1 MSGVINYLNK
11 FGTAGSVKGYYKGLD
26 PVGELYYEALR
37 YFQGLPPSAQASTT
51 YNNNAARRT
60 AFRSTPA
67 RPPPRPAPPA
77 GPQGLGRPATERLR
91 AAQLHP
97 GHWRREHPRRQA
109 VAGPHVTQRRQQHAN
124 GDIARAAVPLKGSAG
139 DTFNAVDWTR
149 VLAGFETNTAVAYVD
164 AGGTTRS
171 TLGNPNP
178 YANNANLST
187 KCTGATCAGY
197 YWAGAAYW
205 ANTQPIRKDNDADGQ
220 SMKDIRVKTFT
231 IDVDECGNGDIEDS
245 NTRGIK
251 PRRSSFYLAGKY
263 GWFNDANLD
272 GNPFTTAGATNNTEW
287 QDPAAPNTPDGY
299 VIASQA
305 QKMIDGIRKFFK
317 TASTQRG
324 AASVSAISSARY
336 TADAPNGDFFAPQFN
351 VSDWSGT
358 VQRSKLALNTT
369 TGTVESTNELIW
381 DAGVILN
388 NASIATGAVVE
399 PMVKPADRNII
410 TLSTDTV
417 TKGVLFDVANKGQ
430 FDAAVLAELGKD
442 PASGSTDTLTDARI
456 NFIRGDRSNEGPSS
470 VGKFRQR
477 GSPMGDVINSGPV
490 YKQSADPGLTG
501 AGYQAFAYSVKDRGA
516 TIYVGANDG
525 MMHAFRADDGKEL
538 FAYIPRAVAT
548 KLNKLTNPKYL
559 HQPYVDGVPLVGE
572 AKVGANWKTLLVSG
586 MGGGAQGIFALDV
599 TDPTA
604 FGVGNVMFEFTDADD
619 PAMGNVLTQPT
630 LVKLKIPPVAPATT
644 PTYKWFIAVGSG
656 YNNYKN

>member
-1 MSGVINYLNK
+1 
-11 FGTAGSVKGYYKGLD
+11 
-26 PVGELYYEALR
+26 
-37 YFQGLPPSAQASTT
+37 
-51 YNNNAARRT
+51 
-60 AFRSTPA
+60 
-67 RPPPRPAPPA
+67 
-77 GPQGLGRPATERLR
+77 
-91 AAQLHP
+91 
-97 GHWRREHPRRQA
+97 
-109 VAGPHVTQRRQQHAN
+109 
-124 GDIARAAVPLKGSAG
+124 
-139 DTFNAVDWTR
+139 
-149 VLAGFETNTAVAYVD
+149 
-164 AGGTTRS
+164 
-171 TLGNPNP
+171 
-178 YANNANLST
+178 
-187 KCTGATCAGY
+187 
-197 YWAGAAYW
+197 
-205 ANTQPIRKDNDADGQ
+205 
-220 SMKDIRVKTFT
+220 MKDIRVKTFT
-231 IDVDECGNGDIEDS
+231 VDVDEYGNGSIEDD
-245 NTRGIK
+245 NPRGIR
-251 PRRSSFYLAGKY
+251 PRASSFYLAGKY

-272 GNPFTTAGATNNTEW
+272 GNPFNTAGGTNNTEW

-388 NASIATGAVVE
+388 SASIATGTVVE

-548 KLNKLTNPKYL
+548 RLNKLTNPKYL

-619 PAMGNVLTQPT
+619 PAMGNVLTQPA

-656 YNNYKN
+656 YNNYKSDSNPSADG